1 MFTADNVHTGEF
13 QRIVFKSDKYPNL
26 VVVQYKGNA
35 EVAGMQLDNKKRG
48 RPPKEPGSHEPTT
61 KYKPRKKHK
70 LTLSTRKSSRM
81 TRPVVNNVVS
91 PVYIMPQFKI
101 EEKGEKGQTIPNG
114 IPLAPANKDMYEPQ
128 VNYAPVGNPSSMARL
143 MSIAERVPCLDTV
156 SVIPQNLI
164 IGYHSD
170 HIDDFRRI
178 LKVLP
183 STQTQI
189 IHFDYS
195 YQIHDFTVTPLFY
208 RNTML
213 ASAPKLP
220 LMYALYNGNS
230 SHARKHLVR
239 ALKKRIPEVGEI
251 QDVWMVLN
259 DDAAVVE
266 EIATTLPNISLVR
279 SPGDILC
286 TVQNWF
292 HVDSSRGSSDN
303 VDEILKDVTKL
314 LRCNTHDEYLEKL
327 CLSKLMWSSDFKLFF
342 HDRIEKNKL
351 KSQGWNVKQR
361 DSNKHDDYLL
371 ARCPDFEQ
379 MILAFQQW
387 VDVPVEYIVIGL
399 HFLCCYF
406 ANNNTWAKMG
416 YGSYTLLQKLHRAFS
431 LPADSSNIYSVPNP
445 SDVITFLKQN
455 SFEHVFEMMTVNKTG
470 GAALQQQQQF

>member
-1 MFTADNVHTGEF
+1 MFGGRETQFVKKEVRFTGN
-13 QRIVFKSDKYPNL
+13 RTL
-26 VVVQYKGNA
+26 
-35 EVAGMQLDNKKRG
+35 RG
-48 RPPKEPGSHEPTT
+48 RVKQLMVLTT
-61 KYKPRKKHK
+61 FKVILCNFFKFNPNHHPEIIRDGIIPI
-70 LTLSTRKSSRM
+70 LSRALLDANFG
-81 TRPVVNNVVS
+81 PVVTFALV
-91 PVYIMPQFKI
+91 
-101 EEKGEKGQTIPNG
+101 
-114 IPLAPANKDMYEPQ
+114 
-128 VNYAPVGNPSSMARL
+128 
-143 MSIAERVPCLDTV
+143 RVIKRKYL
-156 SVIPQNLI
+156 
-164 IGYHSD
+164 
-170 HIDDFRRI
+170 
-178 LKVLP
+178 
-183 STQTQI
+183 
-189 IHFDYS
+189 
-195 YQIHDFTVTPLFY
+195 
-208 RNTML
+208 
-213 ASAPKLP
+213 PKLP

-455 SFEHVFEMMTVNKTG
+455 SFERVFEMMTTKRD
-470 GAALQQQQQF
+470 APRQF